1 MVVTIK
7 KQKIQK
13 GPSQKRKLKFEDYKN
28 SREATNFEKKNYLDV
43 DSLKENLKE
52 FIKNN
57 KLISK
62 SQIRFRI
69 EKRYEL
75 SQ

>member
-7 KQKIQK
+7 KKKIQK
-13 GPSQKRKLKFEDYKN
+13 GLSQKRKLKFKDYKN
-28 SREATNFEKKNYLDV
+28 SREATKLEKKNYLDV
-43 DSLKENLKE
+43 DSLKEDLKE

-62 SQIRFRI
+62 SQIRFRS
-69 EKRYEL
+69 EQKYEL

>member
-13 GPSQKRKLKFEDYKN
+13 GPSQKRKLKFEDCKN
-28 SREATNFEKKNYLDV
+28 SLEATQLEKKNHLDV
-43 DSLKENLKE
+43 DSLKEDLKE
-52 FIKNN
+52 FVKNN

-62 SQIRFRI
+62 SQIRFRS
-69 EKRYEL
+69 EKKYEL